1 MNKKKKIKLYVDDKV
16 GNKLNSITKYMECD
30 REDLMEFLIV
40 EAWKSIDAEKKS
52 TKRVETKDMD
62 FNIPTFVT
70 EGEK

>member
-1 MNKKKKIKLYVDDKV
+1 MKRIKLYVGAGV
-16 GNKLNSITKYMECD
+16 NNKLNAITKYMKCD

-52 TKRVETKDMD
+52 IKRVEVCEMD